1 MIGRAIDQVPPM
13 LDPEVLAEIE
23 AHAPGAMEI
32 LRTAES
38 EETRTMAGAM
48 LFFAGYRNGVESV
61 EPEARVASNIPAQ
74 SNGHKSR
81 KR

>member
-1 MIGRAIDQVPPM
+1 MTGRAVDQVPPM

-23 AHAPGAMEI
+23 AHAPGAIEI

-61 EPEARVASNIPAQ
+61 GLEARVASGVHPQ